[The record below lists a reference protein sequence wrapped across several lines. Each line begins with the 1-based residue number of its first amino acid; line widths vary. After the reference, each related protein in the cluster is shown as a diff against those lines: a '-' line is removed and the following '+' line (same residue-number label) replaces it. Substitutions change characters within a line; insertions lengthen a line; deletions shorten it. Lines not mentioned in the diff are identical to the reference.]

1 MNDTL
6 TADDAPAPGAQ
17 LIARIV
23 DRAAAPSDYDGFADL
38 ARSAPAHWDELLA
51 ALRDDDALHG
61 ALLDSLQPAERVELP
76 AAPAAPAAPRGV
88 LRQLRPWTGWL
99 AAAALALV
107 WLSGELR
114 HDDALPAFP
123 PRGNLARMPDAGPRS
138 APRPRDVP
146 MAADPVLG
154 ELPLHLVGAQP
165 ARDGDGLDVLYVQP
179 VLRRARVD
187 RVYEMGTDEHGQP
200 APVPA
205 DPATFAL
212 RESL

>member
-6 TADDAPAPGAQ
+6 TTDDTEAPGPQ

-23 DRAAAPSDYDGFADL
+23 DRAAAPADYDGFAAL
-38 ARSAPAHWDELLA
+38 ARSTPAHWDELLA

-61 ALLDSLQPAERVELP
+61 ALEDSLQPVERIELP
-76 AAPAAPAAPRGV
+76 AAPPAPHGV
-88 LRQLRPWTGWL
+88 LRQLRPWSGWL

-107 WLSGELR
+107 WLSGEMR
-114 HDDALPAFP
+114 HDDALPDFP
-123 PRGNLARMPDAGPRS
+123 ARGNGNLARMPDAGPRS

-146 MAADPVLG
+146 AAADPVLG

-187 RVYEMGTDEHGQP
+187 RVFEMGTDEHGLP

>member
-6 TADDAPAPGAQ
+6 TTDDAPAPGAQ

-23 DRAAAPSDYDGFADL
+23 DRAAAPSDYEGFAAM
-38 ARSAPAHWDELLA
+38 ARTAPAHWDELLA

-76 AAPAAPAAPRGV
+76 AAPTAPRGV

-114 HDDALPAFP
+114 HDDALSDFPA
-123 PRGNLARMPDAGPRS
+123 RGNLAHMPDAGLH
-138 APRPRDVP
+138 AGPRPRDAQPV
-146 MAADPVLG
+146 ADPVVG
-154 ELPLHLVGAQP
+154 ELPLHFVGTQP
-165 ARDGDGLDVLYVQP
+165 ARDGAGLDVLYVQP
-179 VLRRARVD
+179 VVRRARVD
-187 RVYEMGTDEHGQP
+187 SVYQIGTDEHGQP

-205 DPATFAL
+205 DPASYAVH
-212 RESL
+212 ESL

>member
-6 TADDAPAPGAQ
+6 TSDDAPAPGAQ

-23 DRAAAPSDYDGFADL
+23 DRAAAPSDYDGFAAL
-38 ARSAPAHWDELLA
+38 ARGTPAHWDELLA

-61 ALLDSLQPAERVELP
+61 ALEDQLQPVERIELP
-76 AAPAAPAAPRGV
+76 AAPPAPHGV
-88 LRQLRPWTGWL
+88 LRQLRPWSGWL

-107 WLSGELR
+107 WLTGELR
-114 HDDALPAFP
+114 HDDSLQPFP
-123 PRGNLARMPDAGPRS
+123 SRGNLARLPDAGPRA
-138 APRPRDVP
+138 APRPRDLPVG
-146 MAADPVLG
+146 ADPVLG

-165 ARDGDGLDVLYVQP
+165 ARDGGGLDVLYVQP

-187 RVYEMGTDEHGQP
+187 GVFEMGTDEHGLP

>member
-23 DRAAAPSDYDGFADL
+23 DRAAAPSDYEGFATL
-38 ARSAPAHWDELLA
+38 ARGAPAHWDELLA

-61 ALLDSLQPAERVELP
+61 ALEDSLQPVERIELP
-76 AAPAAPAAPRGV
+76 AAPPAPRGV
-88 LRQLRPWTGWL
+88 LRQIRPWSGWL

-107 WLSGELR
+107 WLAGELR

-123 PRGNLARMPDAGPRS
+123 SRGNLARMPDAGPRS
-138 APRPRDVP
+138 APRPRDLP
-146 MAADPVLG
+146 AAADSVLG

-179 VLRRARVD
+179 VLRRTRVD
-187 RVYEMGTDEHGQP
+187 RVFEMGTDEHGLP

-205 DPATFAL
+205 DPASFAL